1 MKRLRSALPLL
12 ALALAL
18 TGCGNARATI
28 AEWFGASDKV
38 QPAPVT
44 IDIDCDPSSGSTCTE
59 QSLREVVAVELQK
72 AASRPGSVVRLW
84 MQGRDIETTR
94 IVAEARSG
102 KPRGTGRRARTEYE
116 ARWLATESVSLTTAA
131 DAAVRKRVHRSPIA
145 ESIGVIALAPP
156 TPGSTRELVV
166 ITDGMEVSDFG
177 EFECG
182 PLPKP
187 ERFARMLARGH
198 VLPPGSLSGIRMQFF
213 CHFDL
218 GAIDRGRCSASLA
231 RASAIRALWQSALT
245 AAGASSV
252 EIRQG
257 GLDPLPTPRKDHPD
271 A

>member
-1 MKRLRSALPLL
+1 MKHLRSALILL
-12 ALALAL
+12 TLSVAI
-18 TGCGNARATI
+18 TGCRNVRATI

-38 QPAPVT
+38 QPAPIT

-59 QSLREVVAVELQK
+59 GSLREVVAVEIQR
-72 AASRPGSVVRLW
+72 AASSPGSLVRLW

-116 ARWLATESVSLTTAA
+116 ARWSATESASLTTAA
-131 DAAVRKRVHRSPIA
+131 DAVVRKRVHRSPIA

-156 TPGSTRELVV
+156 APGSAREIVV

-198 VLPPGSLSGIRMQFF
+198 VLPPGSLSGIRVQF

-218 GAIDRGRCSASLA
+218 GPVDRGRCSVSLA
-231 RASAIRALWQSALT
+231 RGSAIRALWQSAL
-245 AAGASSV
+245 ASAGASSV

-257 GLDPLPTPRKDHPD
+257 GLDPLNPSRKDHPD

>member
-1 MKRLRSALPLL
+1 MKHLRCALTLL
-12 ALALAL
+12 TLSLAI

-28 AEWFGASDKV
+28 AEWFGASGKV
-38 QPAPVT
+38 QPTPVT

-59 QSLREVVAVELQK
+59 RSLREVVAVEIQR
-72 AASRPGSVVRLW
+72 AASRPGSLVRLW

-102 KPRGTGRRARTEYE
+102 KPRGTGRRTRTEYE
-116 ARWLATESVSLTTAA
+116 ARWVATESASMIAAA
-131 DAAVRKRVHRSPIA
+131 DAVVRKRVHRSPIA
-145 ESIGVIALAPP
+145 ESIGVIALAP
-156 TPGSTRELVV
+156 TAPGSTRELVV

-177 EFECG
+177 EFECA

-187 ERFARMLARGH
+187 ERFARMLARSR
-198 VLPPGSLSGIRMQFF
+198 VLPPGSLSGIRVQF

-218 GAIDRGRCSASLA
+218 VAIDRGRCSVSLA
-231 RASAIRALWQSALT
+231 RASAIRALWQGALA

-257 GLDPLPTPRKDHPD
+257 GLNPITPSRKDHPD